1 MLVNMENHCVVIAE
15 AGVNH
20 NGDIDLAKRLIRIAA
35 ESGADYVKFQ
45 TFQASELAT
54 KSASKAKY
62 QENEYSKESQFEMLK
77 SLELTKEHHELLIA
91 HCKEEGIKFLST
103 GFDVDS
109 IDMLVELGID
119 LIKIPSGEITNYSY
133 IQHIGGLGK
142 PVILS
147 TGMSNLNDIHE
158 ALKLLEKSGLNR
170 KQITILHCTTNYP
183 AGMNEVNLRAMLT
196 IKEEFNSAVG
206 YSDHTLGSEVALGAI
221 ALGASVIEKHF
232 TLDKTLPGPDHKAS
246 LNSEELI
253 DFVKRVRNLE
263 MAMGSYVKG
272 PSESEKENMKVA
284 RRSIVASEPISRGE
298 IFTNLNLTA
307 KRPGTG
313 ISPMKLP
320 SILGTQASR
329 EYEQDELI
337 ELE

>member
-1 MLVNMENHCVVIAE
+1 
-15 AGVNH
+15 
-20 NGDIDLAKRLIRIAA
+20 
-35 ESGADYVKFQ
+35 
-45 TFQASELAT
+45 
-54 KSASKAKY
+54 
-62 QENEYSKESQFEMLK
+62 MLK

-232 TLDKTLPGPDHKAS
+232 TLDKNLPGPDHKAS
-246 LNSEELI
+246 LSPEELKNFI
-253 DFVKRVRNLE
+253 SRIRNLE
-263 MAMGSYVKG
+263 LAMGSFTKG
-272 PSESEKENMKVA
+272 PSESEKENMKIA
-284 RRSIVASEPISRGE
+284 RRSIVAKQGILPGQV
-298 IFTNLNLTA
+298 FTEFNLTA

-313 ISPMKLP
+313 ISPMELP
-320 SILGTQASR
+320 SIIGKIATRA
-329 EYEQDELI
+329 YEPDELI
-337 ELE
+337 DLE